1 MGKAA
6 LQWTDEMLAELARQL
21 GISKASVVAK
31 RGELGI
37 ASVTAAGIGAFDWSD
52 AAVALLG
59 TASDAKVALQLGLSR
74 LTVYNARMA
83 RGIAAAGRG
92 GTGSSAED
100 LTSQP

>member
-1 MGKAA
+1 MG
-6 LQWTDEMLAELARQL
+6 
-21 GISKASVVAK
+21 K

-37 ASVTAAGIGAFDWSD
+37 ASVTAAGMGAFDWND

-74 LTVYNARMA
+74 LSVYNARMA

-92 GTGSSAED
+92 GAGQSAED
-100 LTSQP
+100 LSSQP